1 MMTESPLRPTDI
13 VELNPRYLFRWE
25 EPQQAYILLYPE
37 GLIKLNA
44 TAGEI
49 LGTIAAGPRAVNEI
63 IAQFTAA
70 YQDADVAK
78 DVMEFLET
86 SYDKGWIRT
95 KS

>member
-1 MMTESPLRPTDI
+1 MMTKSLLRPTDI

-49 LGTIAAGPRAVNEI
+49 LGTIAAGQCTVSEI
-63 IAQFTAA
+63 IAQFTVA
-70 YQDADVAK
+70 YQDSDVAN

-86 SYDKGWIRT
+86 SYDKGWIRI